1 MAFGQRTDV
10 SISSWGVAPGY
21 GGKRPSAKHGRRP
34 EAQFRGL
41 RFEACSPPRMNAP
54 AGTSLGSLGRATSLS
69 ADPLSHFRNRKKKL
83 ARPAA
88 SAVESQPSGTATVA
102 VRQLHEP
109 YVAIE
114 RRLRPAVWLI
124 DLSPPIEHG
133 RSTNQSNRF
142 TGSLAMTDSI
152 VFSNG
157 LEIWDANRTSLLFLA
172 ARGKQSIRCVLPF
185 LTIMDSYSDDRDY
198 NQHDQ
203 KTTAEKIYAHHRDQ
217 IHDTCRQMIED
228 GLVRDGEL
236 VIKSL

>member
-1 MAFGQRTDV
+1 
-10 SISSWGVAPGY
+10 
-21 GGKRPSAKHGRRP
+21 
-34 EAQFRGL
+34 
-41 RFEACSPPRMNAP
+41 MNAP